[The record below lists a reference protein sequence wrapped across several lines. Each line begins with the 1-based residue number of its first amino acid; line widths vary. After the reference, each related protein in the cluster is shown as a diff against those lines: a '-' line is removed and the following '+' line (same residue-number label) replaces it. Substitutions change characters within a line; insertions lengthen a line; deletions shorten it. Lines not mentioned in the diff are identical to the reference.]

1 MVDIKAIQAAI
12 DRLKVGHMT
21 EASCEALV
29 TRLERAIQDVPICT
43 VPHNC
48 DMLEEHITGGGEHSN
63 IEERLCCLE
72 AAAEL
77 AQEKIKA
84 LESFQAFADN
94 ALRDLM
100 GLNASEQ
107 KSEVATSTAALPE
120 GAQVTQTASAE
131 NRCAQCNRPL
141 STEFGATYRTDAIP
155 GEVYCSAQCGWE
167 AATDRLERPQA
178 RQCDQCG
185 ADIEVLYETH
195 LLPKRMFCS
204 WECTTIAADRP
215 KLALMSDD
223 DPTPEYRGPRC
234 DRCNAPLGFNAYSS
248 GATPGKTFCGP
259 ECAWKAEIEQRLS
272 SLEKHEKCLQ
282 CNGLGFVVVGQEIS
296 LTGTTVDIQTCQR
309 CGGTGRL

>member
-84 LESFQAFADN
+84 LERFQQFADK
-94 ALRDLM
+94 ALKDLM
-100 GLNASEQ
+100 EKPDEIVHMVSTSTAVLPKDVQMTPTINMIEVSGIDTERFKRLLKETEEAFGLATTKLLNKASEQ
-107 KSEVATSTAALPE
+107 KSEAETYLEKVAQKYQ
-120 GAQVTQTASAE
+120 G
-131 NRCAQCNRPL
+131 
-141 STEFGATYRTDAIP
+141 
-155 GEVYCSAQCGWE
+155 
-167 AATDRLERPQA
+167 
-178 RQCDQCG
+178 
-185 ADIEVLYETH
+185 
-195 LLPKRMFCS
+195 PK
-204 WECTTIAADRP
+204 
-215 KLALMSDD
+215 
-223 DPTPEYRGPRC
+223 C